1 MTDSSATVRHSH
13 KVDSSERDVKILE
26 LVDVTIGKISGRGL
40 VSTSEMTDLLLDI
53 RLHLMLAAETEV
65 V

>member
-1 MTDSSATVRHSH
+1 MTDSSATVGYSH
-13 KVDSSERDVKILE
+13 NVDSSERDVKILE

>member
-1 MTDSSATVRHSH
+1 MTESSTTVPYSN

>member
-1 MTDSSATVRHSH
+1 MTDSSTTVPYSN